1 MAASSI
7 GRKGKVSQKLLLE
20 DLMIINRRAVLA
32 MNCRSRM
39 DRLQILGVVAGF
51 LLWIALTPSSR
62 AQTTANITGVVTD
75 PSKAAIPGAT
85 VQAESIELGASRSAV
100 TDAHG
105 VYHLAALA
113 AGSYRVTVT
122 RQGFATEVIPALTL
136 TLDRTVALDISLKVG
151 SATEQVEVSGDVPL
165 IDTTTPATGLTITPE
180 QIHDIPLN
188 GRDYLDLLQMVPGV
202 AVNHQ
207 NDPNTDGAVSV
218 LGERGNN
225 TGYMIDGLNNTNQVT
240 GGASAQFNQD
250 TISEFEVITS
260 GYKAEFGHASG
271 GVVNVITRTGSNN
284 IHGLA
289 SVFLRDNA
297 LDTSDLPGT
306 STPYLRRWDYDVAAG
321 GALIKDKMF
330 WFGSAERIQENQHLN
345 FLFPP
350 ATPAVIQN
358 SENTYDTPATDDET
372 RVFGKLSEIAGKHS
386 LAQEFNYTN
395 AHIGNYNP
403 LSASTALPS
412 TRTNSGS
419 SALMIGATDT
429 ALLGR
434 QDNPFVLNLYA
445 QFRSEPS
452 ASGPAH
458 PEAGPDTIFNEFSAY
473 NTGGIFGDLGQIEFG
488 SLTTPGYLKQ
498 KYGDT
503 GFSLSKVWKR
513 NTFKFGYDYLRTQVD
528 GVEQEVQQNQLF
540 ATLSDYATYGPI
552 DSGFFLLYQIGGS
565 TPSAND
571 IALRNN
577 YSGTYFQDDYKLFKN
592 LTINGGIRWDYDSAF
607 KIKKNFAPRVGFSWS
622 VNDKTVV
629 RGSFGVFYDHFRLGL
644 VRDIPGFGGAN
655 LQAIQPLSYPRLF
668 YGVPT
673 IAPALFGLCLSE
685 TQTDAQLAASGTTC
699 PYFKGPIYGVD
710 HLSNVVAPGHS
721 PIPAQSI
728 VTQTNVQQLSG
739 LDPTTYLNQAAAA
752 IGQQPGFLFWGPYGA
767 ISYLYNAAGSFPV
780 TIDPSFAT
788 PFTRAST
795 LGIQRQVT
803 HDFVIS
809 LDLYHKGIEN
819 ILGTRQTNL
828 PFDARITGFSGPF
841 VNGYGPWY
849 SGKYNA
855 AILSFEKRYS
865 HHFTAGG
872 SYAFTSENDDAMC
885 SSLTQGT
892 TGSGC
897 YPTDSFRGITDTVT
911 DPSTGQTNATA
922 SFIDATSGDYVPKSG
937 IYYDGAKLDEGPS
950 DFALRHT
957 LQLHGMVEIPFK
969 IQLSGLFRTQS
980 GYHYTATAVA
990 PVDQDG
996 NGNYSPR
1003 DLKTGRNQFVTPMYA
1018 NQDIRIA
1025 RTFQIHDRLKI
1036 QPIFEFFDL
1045 FNNANPA
1052 AVQVQQSVIPPNPQP
1067 FGSITQRLPGR
1078 QGQVALR
1085 VEF

>member
-1 MAASSI
+1 MEDQMINTTTRCSWTN
-7 GRKGKVSQKLLLE
+7 RFPLLGLIAGA
-20 DLMIINRRAVLA
+20 LLVL
-32 MNCRSRM
+32 S
-39 DRLQILGVVAGF
+39 
-51 LLWIALTPSSR
+51 LTSPLR
-62 AQTTANITGVVTD
+62 AQTTSNLTGTVTD
-75 PSKAAIPGAT
+75 PQKRAIVGARVEVT
-85 VQAESIELGASRSAV
+85 GKDIVTTRSGV

-105 VYHLAALA
+105 TYRLEALP
-113 AGSYRVTVT
+113 AGSYVLKVI
-122 RQGFATEVIPALTL
+122 QPGFATEVIENLTL
-136 TLDRTVALDISLKVG
+136 TLDRTVAIDVTMKVG
-151 SATEQVEVSGDVPL
+151 GAAEQVQVSGDVPL

-180 QIHDIPLN
+180 EIQDIPLN

-202 AVNHQ
+202 TINHQ
-207 NDPNTDGAVSV
+207 NDPGSDSAISV

-225 TGYMIDGLNNTNQVT
+225 TGYLIDGLNNTNQVT

-271 GVVNVITRTGSNN
+271 GVVNVITRTGSNDV
-284 IHGLA
+284 HGLA
-289 SVFLRDNA
+289 SFFLRDNV
-297 LDTSDLPGT
+297 LDTSDIPGT
-306 STPYLRRWDYDVAAG
+306 PTPYLVRWDYDVAAG

-330 WFGSAERIQENQHLN
+330 WFGSAERISENQHLN
-345 FLFPP
+345 FTFPA
-350 ATPAVIQN
+350 ATPAIIQTQ
-358 SENTYDTPATDDET
+358 ENAYDTPATDDET
-372 RVFGKLSEIAGKHS
+372 RIFGKLSEILGRHS
-386 LAQEFNYTN
+386 LSEEVNYTN

-403 LSASTALPS
+403 LSDSTGLPS
-412 TRTNSGS
+412 TRTNSGAR
-419 SALMIGATDT
+419 ALMIGGSDT
-429 ALLGR
+429 VLLGK
-434 QDNPFVLNLYA
+434 QSNPFVLNFYA

-458 PEAGPDTIFNEFSAY
+458 PQAGPDTIFNEFSAY

-488 SLTTPGYLKQ
+488 ALTTRGYLQ
-498 KYGDT
+498 QRYGDT
-503 GFSLSKVWKR
+503 GFSVNKVWKK

-552 DSGFFLLYQIGGS
+552 DSGFFLLYTIGGS
-565 TPSAND
+565 TPTAND
-571 IALRNN
+571 IQLRNN

-592 LTINGGIRWDYDSAF
+592 LTVNGGIRWDYDSAF
-607 KIKKNFAPRVGFSWS
+607 KIKRNFAPRVGFSWQA
-622 VNDKTVV
+622 NEKTVV
-629 RGSFGVFYDHFRLGL
+629 HGSFGVFYDHFRLGL

-655 LQAIQPLSYPRLF
+655 LAAIQPLSYPRLF

-685 TQTDAQLAASGTTC
+685 TETDAQLAATGATC

-710 HLSNVVAPGHS
+710 HLNNVVAAGHS
-721 PIPAQSI
+721 AIPANSV
-728 VTQTNVQQLSG
+728 VTQGNIQQLSG
-739 LDPTTYLNQAAAA
+739 LDPATYLNDAATA
-752 IGQQPGFLFWGPYGA
+752 IGEQPGFLFWGPYGA
-767 ISYLYNAAGSFPV
+767 LSYLINPAGSFPV
-780 TIDPSFAT
+780 TVDPSFST

-795 LGIQRQVT
+795 LGIQRQIS
-803 HDFVIS
+803 HDSVIS

-828 PFDARITGFSGPF
+828 PFAARVTGFSGPF

-885 SSLTQGT
+885 SNLTQGT

-897 YPTDSFRGITDTVT
+897 YPTDSYVGETSTVT
-911 DPSTGQTNATA
+911 DPNTGQSNANGGFYDP
-922 SFIDATSGDYVPKSG
+922 SIGYIPKSG
-937 IYYDGAKLDEGPS
+937 IYWNGPKLDEGPS

-957 LQLHGMVEIPFK
+957 LQLHGMVQIPFK
-969 IQLSGLFRTQS
+969 IQLSGLFRAQS
-980 GYHYTATAVA
+980 GFHYTEAAAA

-996 NGNYSPR
+996 NGNYGPR
-1003 DLKTGRNQFVTPMYA
+1003 DLLTGRNQFVTPMYV
-1018 NQDIRIA
+1018 NQDLRVT
-1025 RTFQIHDRLKI
+1025 RVFQIHDRVKI

-1052 AVQVQQSVIPPNPQP
+1052 AVQADQP
-1067 FGSITQRLPGR
+1067 TSSKSQPLGFVTERLPGR
-1078 QGQVALR
+1078 QGQGALR
-1085 VEF
+1085 IEF